1 MIIGIY
7 STIITKPMPL
17 QDNCVESYQAEDV
30 FEHIDYDKLPEVIN
44 EIYRVLKP
52 GGYFRLSV
60 PDYGSDVYIE
70 RSTKDEKGNVVFDP
84 GGGGT
89 PENSGHL
96 WSPRYDSVKA
106 LFDKTKFAEKG
117 KVRFLHY
124 WQMDGK
130 GVTNKIDY
138 SKRRRH

>member
-1 MIIGIY
+1 
-7 STIITKPMPL
+7 MPL

-70 RSTKDEKGNVVFDP
+70 RSTN
-84 GGGGT
+84 
-89 PENSGHL
+89 
-96 WSPRYDSVKA
+96 
-106 LFDKTKFAEKG
+106 
-117 KVRFLHY
+117 
-124 WQMDGK
+124 
-130 GVTNKIDY
+130 
-138 SKRRRH
+138 